1 MKTLVGHDLLEPKL
15 DAMVKRVNQDKFLAV
30 QVPGADHQ
38 VLLTPAGELDN
49 GNFLD
54 PARKQQLII
63 SHAEQKCVGAEPL
76 TAEQLA
82 STEGAEELRSSV
94 DGAMRSYA
102 AEKLP
107 GAVVTTYGH
116 KSGGACKVRPGRRV

>member
-1 MKTLVGHDLLEPKL
+1 M
-15 DAMVKRVNQDKFLAV
+15 AFA
-30 QVPGADHQ
+30 
-38 VLLTPAGELDN
+38 
-49 GNFLD
+49 
-54 PARKQQLII
+54 PARDVV
-63 SHAEQKCVGAEPL
+63 SECVGAEPL

-116 KSGGACKVRPGRRV
+116 KSGGACKVRPGRRQRTKGMLTPSCRLPQVTCCVGRCNMNLANYWAGGPAPQ